1 MRRMVHIQDHSVSA
15 SQLARPTVP
24 LVEEVLEVYA
34 LSAKKRTEPVQQQAA
49 NNQLV
54 LILVGSK
61 SVTYSGKSYYS

>member
-24 LVEEVLEVYA
+24 FVEEVLEVYA

-49 NNQLV
+49 NNQF
-54 LILVGSK
+54 
-61 SVTYSGKSYYS
+61 